1 MYNINNGRNTEI
13 MKKCKNLQEYSRFVA
28 LVRQKA
34 EQGALTDA
42 AMAEVLKECKEEG
55 ILVEF
60 LEKYGTEVIGMLYKE
75 LTEEE
80 AMEISKQDGYEEGLE
95 AGLLAARKETAL
107 KMKEKGFAVEA
118 IAECTGISLEEIETL

>member
-42 AMAEVLKECKEEG
+42 AMAEVLKKCKEEG

-107 KMKEKGFAVEA
+107 KMKEKGFAAEA